1 MDRVVFAHK
10 WFYDFM
16 THPNIRIKMGCI
28 SRDIQI
34 LGGIVGVRG
43 TGQWNDPYGIFTFD
57 LNIIVLF
64 YGRKSPMDKK
74 EKSHISIESTKF
86 VLGGF
91 VLLIFFS
98 IAVFAFLGTYM
109 SRQSE
114 EAIDDL
120 GNMYMTSMG
129 ERICKHFETIVNLR
143 LKQAEAVAT
152 VVSADGDNLQ
162 EIYDELIYRTE
173 VRDFV
178 SLALCS
184 ESGEFETL
192 YGEPASLI
200 DPEPFLQSLRDGERK
215 VAVAANESGEQLVLF
230 GVNAKY
236 PMSDGE
242 ESIAT
247 VMGVPAE
254 EISEELS
261 LEKESIEMYAHII
274 RTDGTFIIRDE
285 SIEYPDYFS
294 YLRGTYS
301 GDTDRDNVENYIT
314 DLTSAMEEDR
324 KYVAILEFGGGRQ
337 QVITVSLSNSEW
349 NLVIVMPY
357 GVLNQAV
364 ESLNEERTAATLLT
378 CGSILV
384 FLLFLFFVYYRMS
397 KQQIYDLNEARQAAE
412 EATRAKS
419 EFLSNMSHDI
429 RTPMNAIVGMT
440 AIATAHVDDKE
451 QVQNCLKK
459 IALSGKHLLG
469 LINDVLDMS
478 KIESGKMT
486 LTADMVSLREV
497 MEAIVGIVQPQVKAK
512 HQNFEVHIDRII
524 SEDVYCDSVRLNQVL
539 LNLLSNSVKYTH
551 EGGVIRLSLYQEES
565 PKGEGYVRTHIRVK
579 DNGIGMSPEFI
590 SKIFESYSRADNR
603 RVHKT
608 EGAGLGMAITKYII
622 DAMEGSIDVESE
634 LSKGSEF
641 HVTIDFEKA
650 TVKEV
655 DMILPDWKMLVV
667 DDDETLCRT
676 AVEALDAIGIQ
687 ADWTLSGEK
696 ALKMIMEHHEKRD
709 DYQIILLDWKLPG
722 MDGIQL
728 AREIR
733 RGLGDTIPI
742 LLISAYDWSEFE
754 NEARAAG
761 ISGFIA
767 KPLFKSTL
775 FYGLQ
780 KYMGSEVESLI
791 EETKATDLSGH
802 RLLVAEDNSLNWE
815 VLHELLTDLGLELEW
830 AENGQICAEM
840 FEKAEEDYYDAV
852 LMDVRM
858 PVMTGYEATRAIRT
872 STKANAQTIPII
884 AMTADAFA
892 EDIQRCLDCGMN
904 AHTAKPINV
913 DELLLLLKRYLH
925 IE

>member
-1 MDRVVFAHK
+1 
-10 WFYDFM
+10 
-16 THPNIRIKMGCI
+16 
-28 SRDIQI
+28 
-34 LGGIVGVRG
+34 
-43 TGQWNDPYGIFTFD
+43 
-57 LNIIVLF
+57 
-64 YGRKSPMDKK
+64 MDKK
-74 EKSHISIESTKF
+74 KKSGINIGTTEF

-98 IAVFAFLGTYM
+98 VAAFAFLGTYM

-114 EAIDDL
+114 RAIDEL

-152 VVSADGDNLQ
+152 VVSADGDDIE
-162 EIYDELIYRTE
+162 EIYEELIYRTE
-173 VRDFV
+173 VRDFA

-192 YGEPASLI
+192 YGKEAVLI
-200 DPEPFLQSLRDGERK
+200 DPKPFMESLRKGENK
-215 VAVAANESGEQLVLF
+215 VAVATDSSGEQVVLF
-230 GVNAKY
+230 GVNARY
-236 PMSDGE
+236 PMSSGE

-247 VMGVPAE
+247 VMSVSTD
-254 EISEELS
+254 EISGELS

-274 RTDGTFIIRDE
+274 RADGTFVIRDE
-285 SIEYPDYFS
+285 SIDYADYFS
-294 YLRGTYS
+294 YLRGTYTEEE
-301 GDTDRDNVENYIT
+301 DKENVERYIT
-314 DLTSAMEEDR
+314 ELVSALEVGNG
-324 KYVAILEFGGGRQ
+324 YVAILEFGGGRQ
-337 QVITVSLSNSEW
+337 QVITVSLPNSEW
-349 NLVIVMPY
+349 NLVIVLPF
-357 GVLNQAV
+357 GALNQAV
-364 ESLNEERTAATLLT
+364 EALNEERTGATLLA

-384 FLLFLFFVYYRMS
+384 LLLLIFFIYFRMS
-397 KQQIYDLNEARQAAE
+397 KQQIHDLNEARQAAE

-486 LTADMVSLREV
+486 LTVDMVSLREV
-497 MEAIVGIVQPQVKAK
+497 MEGIVGIVQPQVKAK
-512 HQNFEVHIDRII
+512 RQNFEVHIDRII

-551 EGGVIRLSLYQEES
+551 EDGSICLSLYQEES
-565 PKGEGYVRTHIRVK
+565 PKGEDYVRTHIIVK

-590 SKIFESYSRADNR
+590 SKIFESYSRADSK

-622 DAMEGSIDVESE
+622 GAMEGSIDVESE
-634 LSKGSEF
+634 LGKGSEF
-641 HVTIDFEKA
+641 HVTVDFEKA

-655 DMILPDWKMLVV
+655 DMILPAWKMLVV

-676 AVEALDAIGIQ
+676 VVEALDSIGVQ

-696 ALKMIMEHHEKRD
+696 ALKLVMEHHEKRD

-722 MDGIQL
+722 MDGVQV

-733 RGLGDTIPI
+733 RGLGDEIPI
-742 LLISAYDWSEFE
+742 LLISAYDWSDFE
-754 NEARAAG
+754 SEARDAG

-780 KYMGSEVESLI
+780 KYMGRETDAQI
-791 EETKATDLSGH
+791 EEVKGANLSGY
-802 RLLVAEDNSLNWE
+802 RILVAEDNSLNWE

-830 AENGQICAEM
+830 AENGQICAEK
-840 FEKAEEDYYDAV
+840 FEQEKAGYYDAV

-858 PVMTGYEATRAIRT
+858 PVMTGYEATRAIRA
-872 STKANAQTIPII
+872 SGKADAQTIPII
-884 AMTADAFA
+884 AMTADAFS
-892 EDIQRCLDCGMN
+892 EDIQRCLESGMN
-904 AHTAKPINV
+904 AHTAKPVNI
-913 DELLLLLKRYLH
+913 DELLMLLKRYMN

>member
-1 MDRVVFAHK
+1 
-10 WFYDFM
+10 
-16 THPNIRIKMGCI
+16 
-28 SRDIQI
+28 
-34 LGGIVGVRG
+34 
-43 TGQWNDPYGIFTFD
+43 
-57 LNIIVLF
+57 
-64 YGRKSPMDKK
+64 MDKK
-74 EKSHISIESTKF
+74 EKSHVNIESTKF
-86 VLGGF
+86 VLCGF

-98 IAVFAFLGTYM
+98 VAVFAFLGTYM
-109 SRQSE
+109 SRKSE

-152 VVSADGDNLQ
+152 VVSADGGDQQ

-173 VRDFV
+173 VRDFI
-178 SLALCS
+178 SLSLCS
-184 ESGEFETL
+184 EDGEFETL
-192 YGEPASLI
+192 YGESATLI
-200 DPEPFLQSLRDGERK
+200 DPEPFLGSLRKGDRK
-215 VAVAANESGEQLVLF
+215 VAVAVNDSGEQVVLF
-230 GVNAKY
+230 GVNAQY
-236 PMSDGE
+236 PMSDGRT
-242 ESIAT
+242 SIAT
-247 VMGVPAE
+247 VMAIPAS

-285 SIEYPDYFS
+285 SIQYPDYFS
-294 YLRGTYS
+294 YLRGTYI
-301 GDTDRDNVENYIT
+301 G
-314 DLTSAMEEDR
+314 AEDR
-324 KYVAILEFGGGRQ
+324 ESVEHYVEDLASALEENRSYVDVLEFGGGRQ
-337 QVITVSLSNSEW
+337 QVITVSLPNSEW
-349 NLVIVMPY
+349 NLVIVLPF
-357 GVLNQAV
+357 GALNQTV
-364 ESLNEERTAATLLT
+364 QSLNEERTSATLFA
-378 CGSILV
+378 CGSILI
-384 FLLFLFFVYYRMS
+384 LLLLLFFVYFRMS
-397 KQQIYDLNEARQAAE
+397 KQQIYELNEARQAAE

-451 QVQNCLKK
+451 QVQNCLRK

-497 MEAIVGIVQPQVKAK
+497 MEGIVGIVQPQVKAK
-512 HQNFEVHIDRII
+512 HQSFEVHIDRII

-551 EGGVIRLSLYQEES
+551 EDGAIRLSLYQEES
-565 PKGEGYVRTHIRVK
+565 PKGEDYVRTHILVK
-579 DNGIGMSPEFI
+579 DNGIGMSPEFM

-622 DAMEGSIDVESE
+622 NAMEGSIDVESE
-634 LSKGSEF
+634 LGKGSEF
-641 HVTIDFEKA
+641 HVMVDFERA

-655 DMILPDWKMLVV
+655 DMVLPAWKMLVV

-676 AVEALDAIGIQ
+676 VVDALDSIGIQ

-696 ALKMIMEHHEKRD
+696 ALKLVIEHHEKRD

-722 MDGIQL
+722 MDGIQV

-733 RGLGDTIPI
+733 RGLGDDIPI

-754 NEARAAG
+754 TEARAAG

-780 KYMGSEVESLI
+780 KYMGSEGDLQI
-791 EETKATDLSGH
+791 EETKGADLSGH
-802 RLLVAEDNSLNWE
+802 RILVAEDNSLNWE

-840 FEKAEEDYYDAV
+840 FEKAAEDYYDAI

-858 PVMTGYEATRAIRT
+858 PIMTGYEATRAIR
-872 STKANAQTIPII
+872 SSQKANALTIPII
-884 AMTADAFA
+884 AMTADAFS
-892 EDIQRCLDCGMN
+892 EDIQRCLDSGMN
-904 AHTAKPINV
+904 AHTAKPVNI
-913 DELLLLLKRYLH
+913 DELILLLKRYMN

>member
-1 MDRVVFAHK
+1 
-10 WFYDFM
+10 
-16 THPNIRIKMGCI
+16 
-28 SRDIQI
+28 
-34 LGGIVGVRG
+34 
-43 TGQWNDPYGIFTFD
+43 
-57 LNIIVLF
+57 
-64 YGRKSPMDKK
+64 MDKK
-74 EKSHISIESTKF
+74 EKSHINIESTKF

-91 VLLIFFS
+91 ILLIFFS
-98 IAVFAFLGTYM
+98 VAVFAFLGTYM

-114 EAIDDL
+114 ATIDEL

-152 VVSADGDNLQ
+152 VVSADGHDAQ

-173 VRDFV
+173 VRDFA

-192 YGEPASLI
+192 YGEAATLI
-200 DPEPFLQSLRDGERK
+200 DPEPFLESLRNGDRK
-215 VAVAANESGEQLVLF
+215 VAVAVNDSGEQVVLF
-230 GVNAKY
+230 GVNARY
-236 PMSDGE
+236 PMSNGQ

-247 VMGVPAE
+247 IMAIPAE

-285 SIEYPDYFS
+285 SIQYPDYFS
-294 YLRGTYS
+294 YLRGTYT
-301 GDTDRDNVENYIT
+301 GDEDKGNVERYVE
-314 DLTSAMEEDR
+314 DLTGALKEDR
-324 KYVAILEFGGGRQ
+324 KYVAILEFGGGRH
-337 QVITVSLSNSEW
+337 QVTTVSLPNSEW

-357 GVLNQAV
+357 GVLNQSV
-364 ESLNEERTAATLLT
+364 EALSEERTAATLLA
-378 CGSILV
+378 CGSILLLLL
-384 FLLFLFFVYYRMS
+384 LLFFAYFRMS
-397 KQQIYDLNEARQAAE
+397 KQQIHDLNEARQAAE

-497 MEAIVGIVQPQVKAK
+497 MEGIVGIVQPQVKAK

-551 EGGVIRLSLYQEES
+551 EDGSIRLSLYQEQS
-565 PKGEGYVRTHIRVK
+565 PKGEDYVRTHILVK
-579 DNGIGMSPEFI
+579 DNGIGMSPEFM

-634 LSKGSEF
+634 LGKGSEF
-641 HVTIDFEKA
+641 HVTVDFEKA

-655 DMILPDWKMLVV
+655 DMILPAWKMLVV

-676 AVEALDAIGIQ
+676 VVDALDSIGIQ
-687 ADWTLSGEK
+687 AEWTLSGEK
-696 ALKMIMEHHEKRD
+696 ALRMVMEHHDKRD

-722 MDGIQL
+722 MDGIQV

-733 RGLGDTIPI
+733 RELGDETSI

-754 NEARAAG
+754 TEARAAG

-780 KYMGSEVESLI
+780 KYMGNEGDLQV
-791 EETKATDLSGH
+791 EETKAADLSGY
-802 RLLVAEDNSLNWE
+802 RILVAEDNSLNWE

-830 AENGQICAEM
+830 AENGQICVEM
-840 FEKAEEDYYDAV
+840 FEKAAEGYYDAV

-858 PVMTGYEATRAIRT
+858 PVMTGYEATRAIRA
-872 STKANAQTIPII
+872 SEKANAQTLPII
-884 AMTADAFA
+884 AMTADAFS

-904 AHTAKPINV
+904 AHTAKPVNV
-913 DELLLLLKRYLH
+913 DELVMLLKRYLH